1 MDEKEAGAVARVIGA
16 DKLVQTYVKVRDKRK
31 VLADE
36 FKDKDKELQDIL
48 DIIEA
53 ELLEACKSIGA
64 DSIRTEF
71 GTVSRK
77 VSKRYW
83 TNDWHS
89 FHEFLK
95 EHDALDLMEKRVSQS
110 NMNTFLEENPDLL
123 PPGLNVN
130 AKYTVVIRR
139 K

>member
-1 MDEKEAGAVARVIGA
+1 MDEPESVAIAKVIGA

-31 VLADE
+31 LIADE
-36 FKDKDKELQDIL
+36 FKAKDKELQDIL

-53 ELLEACKSIGA
+53 ELLESCKTTGVESM
-64 DSIRTEF
+64 RTEF

-77 VSKRYW
+77 VAKRYW
-83 TNDWHS
+83 TNDWYS

-110 NMNTFLEENPDLL
+110 NMDTFLKDNPALL
-123 PPGLNVN
+123 PPGLNVDSR
-130 AKYTVVIRR
+130 YTVVVRR

>member
-53 ELLEACKSIGA
+53 ELLEACKTTGA
-64 DSIRTEF
+64 DGFKTEF

>member
-1 MDEKEAGAVARVIGA
+1 MEEEKLVPT
-16 DKLVQTYVKVRDKRK
+16 DKLVKTYVKIREKRRQLASEYEEQDKMF
-31 VLADE
+31 LNSM
-36 FKDKDKELQDIL
+36 EL
-48 DIIEA
+48 IEA
-53 ELLEACKSIGA
+53 ELLKACKHIGA

-83 TNDWHS
+83 TNDWYS

-95 EHDALDLMEKRVSQS
+95 EHDALELLEKRVSQS

-123 PPGLNVN
+123 PPGLNIDSRF
-130 AKYTVVIRR
+130 TVVVRR